1 MVVVAVV
8 VVGEEHLLLHHR
20 TRPQEGSVMERRAA
34 AAAQVK
40 LMTLVFSASVYVCEH
55 TNTSFERRD
64 VEGACWRICAFVC
77 VCVQKNT
84 AGGRRL
90 HLNIQ
95 FWKSRLAAGVHHSF
109 SLAAE
114 GRKNIKRIISAFD
127 HAARRRRRCAQ
138 RALQI
143 HVITEMRQNTPDS
156 LTYWMRSVKIK
167 EEKKKILSFPFTLF
181 SVANLSNKKKTKNK
195 KEK

>member
-1 MVVVAVV
+1 MVAVAV

-40 LMTLVFSASVYVCEH
+40 LMTLFSPPVFTCASTQIRVLRGE
-55 TNTSFERRD
+55 TWRER
-64 VEGACWRICAFVC
+64 VGAFVRLC

-167 EEKKKILSFPFTLF
+167 EEKKKSFHSRSHCSPL
-181 SVANLSNKKKTKNK
+181 LI
-195 KEK
+195 